1 LSTTGKAFDVTVFKR
16 LYKKGKPYRVPFFT
30 TMFLVLLLAS
40 IVWIRPEQMR
50 MIMDEAVPVNNYKLI
65 INLTLWYIVF
75 LVFEALLQY
84 VQTQLANRVAQS
96 VTLDLRSELYQHVL
110 KFKLNYYDKTPV
122 GQFVTRLISDI
133 DGIADVFSAGIL
145 DIFRDIM
152 KLVFIVAFMFYLDW
166 KMTLI
171 ILIPIPILLYATRIF
186 QQSVKKS
193 FNDVRNEVGRINVFI
208 QEHVTG
214 MNIIQI
220 FNREKQE
227 QKKFDNINRE
237 HRDAHIRGIWAYSI
251 FFPIVELLSAA
262 SVSLMIWWG
271 LRASIASDMTPGMLL
286 EFSTFI
292 TMLYRPIRQ
301 MADNFNV
308 LQMGVVN
315 AQRVFKLLDTDAT
328 QMDNGKNL
336 LHDFRGNVSIQ
347 NLNFAYSN
355 DQPVLRDISLEIKEG
370 EMVAFVGATGS
381 GKTSL
386 ASLLNRFYDF
396 TEGQILFDGIP
407 IQEISLNAL
416 RKNIG
421 LVTQDVFLFNESI
434 FNNITLHDNA
444 ITLQD
449 VIEASKKVGTHGFI
463 SSLPGGYEYN
473 VRERGGM
480 LSVGQRQLISFIR
493 AYVKNSKILI
503 LDEATSSVD
512 TQSEKLI
519 QYATEKITQNRTSIV
534 IAHRLSTVRRANKI
548 VVMHQGRIEEIGT
561 HEELI
566 SLDGRYRKLF
576 ELQFQEI

>member
-1 LSTTGKAFDVTVFKR
+1 
-16 LYKKGKPYRVPFFT
+16 
-30 TMFLVLLLAS
+30 MFLVLLLAS

-145 DIFRDIM
+145 DIIRDIM

-171 ILIPIPILLYATRIF
+171 ILVPIPILLYATRIF

-328 QMDNGKNL
+328 QMDHGKNL

-386 ASLLNRFYDF
+386 ASLLNLFYDF

-434 FNNITLHDNA
+434 FNNITLHDNS

>member
-1 LSTTGKAFDVTVFKR
+1 
-16 LYKKGKPYRVPFFT
+16 
-30 TMFLVLLLAS
+30 MFLVLLLAS

-145 DIFRDIM
+145 DIIRDIM

-171 ILIPIPILLYATRIF
+171 ILVPIPILLYATRIF

-328 QMDNGKNL
+328 QMDHGKNL

-434 FNNITLHDNA
+434 FNNITLHDNS

>member
-1 LSTTGKAFDVTVFKR
+1 
-16 LYKKGKPYRVPFFT
+16 
-30 TMFLVLLLAS
+30 
-40 IVWIRPEQMR
+40 MR
-50 MIMDEAVPVNNYKLI
+50 RILDEAVPEDNYQLI
-65 INLTLWYIVF
+65 IHLSIWYVVF
-75 LVFEALLQY
+75 LIIEAVLQY

-110 KFKLNYYDKTPV
+110 KFKQSHYDKTPV

-145 DIFRDIM
+145 DIVRDIM
-152 KLVFIVAFMFYLDW
+152 KLIFIVAFMFYLDW
-166 KMTLI
+166 KMTLVV
-171 ILIPIPILLYATRIF
+171 LIPIPILLYATRIF

-227 QKKFDNINRE
+227 QKKFEQINRE

-251 FFPIVELLSAA
+251 FFPVVELLSAA

-292 TMLYRPIRQ
+292 TMMYRPIRQ

-315 AQRVFKLLDTDAT
+315 AQRVFKLLDTDANQLDSGT
-328 QMDNGKNL
+328 NALENF
-336 LHDFRGNVSIQ
+336 HGNVSIQ
-347 NLNFAYSN
+347 NLHFGYSE
-355 DQPVLRDISLEIKEG
+355 DQPILKNISLEINEG

-381 GKTSL
+381 GKTTL

-396 TEGQILFDGIP
+396 TEGKILFDGIP
-407 IQEISLNAL
+407 VQEISLKAL
-416 RKNIG
+416 RRNIG

-434 FNNITLHDNA
+434 FNNITLHDPA
-444 ITLQD
+444 ISLQD
-449 VIEASKKVGTHGFI
+449 VIEASKKVGTHEFI
-463 SSLPGGYEYN
+463 SNLPGGYEYN

-519 QYATEKITQNRTSIV
+519 QYATEQITQNRTSIV
-534 IAHRLSTVRRANKI
+534 IAHRLSTIRRADKI
-548 VVMHQGRIEEIGT
+548 VVMHHGRIEEMGT

-566 SLDGRYRKLF
+566 SLNGRYRKLF
-576 ELQFQEI
+576 ELQFQEII